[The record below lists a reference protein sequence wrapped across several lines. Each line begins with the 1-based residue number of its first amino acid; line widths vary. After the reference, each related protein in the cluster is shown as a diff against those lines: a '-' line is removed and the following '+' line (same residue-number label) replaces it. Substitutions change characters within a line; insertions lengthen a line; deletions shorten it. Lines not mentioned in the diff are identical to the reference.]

1 MGPSVAAAKVLL
13 SVGNPYFREARA
25 QNGHGF
31 DPMRSVIPCSVHS
44 SLCSHLESRGATVLT
59 CVILYK

>member
-31 DPMRSVIPCSVHS
+31 DPMRTAECNPMLSAFQPVF
-44 SLCSHLESRGATVLT
+44 SLGVKRGEGAHL
-59 CVILYK
+59 